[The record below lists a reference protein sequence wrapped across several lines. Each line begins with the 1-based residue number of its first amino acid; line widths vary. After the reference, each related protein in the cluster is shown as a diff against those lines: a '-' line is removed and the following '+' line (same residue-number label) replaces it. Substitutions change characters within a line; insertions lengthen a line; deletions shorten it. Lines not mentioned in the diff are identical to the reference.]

1 VRLCASA
8 SILAFTIAAEANS
21 RAFLPAACFAAS
33 LAAPPAE
40 SAVDIA
46 VHADSGKTQTM
57 QVGVVTPNKR
67 ERANLRA
74 LKAGRFVDRY
84 DTSHHDPMLM
94 HAYRTLAHQEGSV

>member
-57 QVGVVTPNKR
+57 QVVTPNKR

-74 LKAGRFVDRY
+74 LKEGVLSTVTTRH
-84 DTSHHDPMLM
+84 DTMLM
-94 HAYRTLAHQEGSV
+94 HAYRTFAHQEGSV